1 MYIIIDSNGIEINVF
16 KQRKLSTSSTII
28 SQSLITNFYHQ
39 SLSLND
45 MSLFEILLLRLIRK
59 AISGRVLE
67 IRFWQAK
74 NSEALQE
81 NIIKVAKDDQDG
93 VTATFDVWG
102 AYDISAERSKT
113 DVIRHIENLI
123 SETDKERINIK
134 AFISDSA
141 EEYAAA
147 RKGCVGQLFILIGRK
162 FDKLGTGAGRSSRS
176 SKSSALE
183 ALET

>member
-1 MYIIIDSNGIEINVF
+1 
-16 KQRKLSTSSTII
+16 
-28 SQSLITNFYHQ
+28 
-39 SLSLND
+39 
-45 MSLFEILLLRLIRK
+45 
-59 AISGRVLE
+59 
-67 IRFWQAK
+67 FWQAK

-93 VTATFDVWG
+93 VTATFDGQPLVWG

-147 RKGCVGQLFILIGRK
+147 RHVGNVSLGNIGINSLGCIRDVSVRHMLVLLIFATPKYR
-162 FDKLGTGAGRSSRS
+162 
-176 SKSSALE
+176 
-183 ALET
+183 

>member
-45 MSLFEILLLRLIRK
+45 M
-59 AISGRVLE
+59 
-67 IRFWQAK
+67 FWQAK